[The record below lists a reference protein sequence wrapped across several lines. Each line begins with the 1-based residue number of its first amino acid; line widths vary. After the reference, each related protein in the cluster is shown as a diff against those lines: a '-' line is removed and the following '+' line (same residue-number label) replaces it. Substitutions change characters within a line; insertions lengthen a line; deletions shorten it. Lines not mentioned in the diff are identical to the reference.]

1 MVGELR
7 FSRCVRV
14 CFSRVFNVCFSRQG
28 RAETCVHNRGR
39 ENVSDQF
46 PSRPL
51 LLFFP
56 FLSTT
61 MNLSNPRRNAERPP
75 GMSLSNAWQPFP
87 ILFLG
92 RVLVLGFYRRSSRT
106 RVASLARS
114 ASLRRDLPTRTFH
127 TSFFPSCTRINV
139 GIVVVW
145 SRDR

>member
-1 MVGELR
+1 MLR
-7 FSRCVRV
+7 VRGCVFFSRA
-14 CFSRVFNVCFSRQG
+14 FNVCFSGQG
-28 RAETCVHNRGR
+28 RAETFAHNRGR

-75 GMSLSNAWQPFP
+75 GMGLSNAWQPFP

-92 RVLVLGFYRRSSRT
+92 RVLVLGFLSPTACRSFSRIFPT
-106 RVASLARS
+106 TSSDTYISRVLF
-114 ASLRRDLPTRTFH
+114 LPSYTYK
-127 TSFFPSCTRINV
+127 C
-139 GIVVVW
+139 W
-145 SRDR
+145 SRRRTIERPIHGLSRPT